1 MKIAGI
7 IAEYNP
13 FHNGHLH
20 HLAET
25 RRLTGADAVV
35 AVMSGDFVQRGVPA
49 VCDKYIRAE
58 AALRCGVD
66 LVLELPVF
74 GATASAE
81 DFASAG
87 IRALNSLGCVDVVSY
102 GAEDAPLSA
111 ENKAMVASD
120 GTSAETAT
128 CSDSAILR
136 AARFLV
142 SEPADFK
149 ELLLRYVREGNSY
162 AKARSLAL
170 TEYDPEAAELLTKPN
185 NILAVEY
192 EKAILRGGYPLKT
205 CAIQRSDRGYHDT
218 EPAPVCSASAIRL
231 AVTENDAVPGYS
243 VPEAARELFADLRR
257 DTMITADDL
266 SDMLCAELSSHTADT
281 LSAVYDVPGDLANR
295 ILENTELPF
304 TWTSLAESAKC
315 KAFTRSRIDRAL
327 CHALLHITA
336 QDAELFKKGDAL
348 PYLRVLGVR
357 KDSGDLL
364 SSLCKTSKT
373 PLLLRLF
380 DDTKVLSEDAKHL
393 LSLDLRASA
402 LYSQI
407 LYRKTGT
414 VRNDG
419 RRRLLTV

>member
-1 MKIAGI
+1 MEQEGVRINKYLSDAGVCSRREADKLI
-7 IAEYNP
+7 EEGVVTVNGEVATLGTRVMPGQKVRVRGKEANLTKKDDKVVLA
-13 FHNGHLH
+13 FHKP
-20 HLAET
+20 
-25 RRLTGADAVV
+25 
-35 AVMSGDFVQRGVPA
+35 RGVECTSDRSNPDNIIDYINYGKRIYT
-49 VCDKYIRAE
+49 VGRLDK
-58 AALRCGVD
+58 
-66 LVLELPVF
+66 
-74 GATASAE
+74 
-81 DFASAG
+81 
-87 IRALNSLGCVDVVSY
+87 NSSGL
-102 GAEDAPLSA
+102 
-111 ENKAMVASD
+111 
-120 GTSAETAT
+120 
-128 CSDSAILR
+128 I
-136 AARFLV
+136 
-142 SEPADFK
+142 
-149 ELLLRYVREGNSY
+149 
-162 AKARSLAL
+162 
-170 TEYDPEAAELLTKPN
+170 LLT
-185 NILAVEY
+185 
-192 EKAILRGGYPLKT
+192 
-205 CAIQRSDRGYHDT
+205 
-218 EPAPVCSASAIRL
+218 
-231 AVTENDAVPGYS
+231 ND
-243 VPEAARELFADLRR
+243 
-257 DTMITADDL
+257 
-266 SDMLCAELSSHTADT
+266 
-281 LSAVYDVPGDLANR
+281 GDLANR